1 MKAIFAILLLAV
13 GLTGCG
19 TTQPKPPEE
28 RIVYRYIRVPVELTQ
43 KVPLAAPPD
52 PVAYSTWSCDI
63 REKTLMDLL
72 QERTTEV
79 GVANTRLDGV
89 DAWSAKQ
96 AKIYEPAP

>member
-1 MKAIFAILLLAV
+1 MKAFFAILLLAA

-19 TTQPKPPEE
+19 TTQPKPPAE

-43 KVPLAAPPD
+43 KVPLASPPD
-52 PVAYSTWSCDI
+52 PVAYSSLSCDAK
-63 REKTLMDLL
+63 EKTLMELI
-72 QERTTEV
+72 QQRTTEV

>member
-19 TTQPKPPEE
+19 TTQPKPPAE
-28 RIVYRYIRVPVELTQ
+28 RVVYRYIRVPSEMTQ
-43 KVPLAAPPD
+43 KVLLASPPN
-52 PVAYSTWSCDI
+52 PVAYSSLSCDVK
-63 REKTLMDLL
+63 EKTLMDLL

-79 GVANTRLDGV
+79 GIANTRLEGV

-96 AKIYEPAP
+96 AKIYEAAP